1 MAPICLTFAFKRLS
15 KVMKEAP
22 PFWSF
27 NEKQFYP
34 FFYANMN
41 NEVLR
46 SFLFASVDFKEVKWH
61 QSRRLRGVVVLIG
74 LSLSAALV
82 LSLYYTGM
90 FHGAPEL
97 PDRMEGQAI
106 FTTENGDQET
116 SRWTIP
122 GRSCS
127 SLWLIL
133 FRRLMDPTIDNQFGR
148 RILSVHETM
157 TGNFTVNAT
166 KIVIQDY
173 NAVRFH

>member
-1 MAPICLTFAFKRLS
+1 
-15 KVMKEAP
+15 
-22 PFWSF
+22 
-27 NEKQFYP
+27 
-34 FFYANMN
+34 MN

-61 QSRRLRGVVVLIG
+61 QSRRLRSVAVLIG
-74 LSLSAALV
+74 LSLSATLV

-97 PDRMEGQAI
+97 PDRMEGQSI

-116 SRWTIP
+116 YYIQVDYSRKIVQLTLVD
-122 GRSCS
+122 SVS
-127 SLWLIL
+127 ST
-133 FRRLMDPTIDNQFGR
+133 DGPNQFGR